1 MIQAE
6 LKGKLPEVANREDV
20 LTSNVLGM
28 LKYIPPQR
36 ALFRILEEARDYSAA
51 RSTFLHNLSATGIE
65 LSAYDSVEYL
75 FWENSPVY
83 GEPDLILLISSSGND
98 RIDLMLCIEVK
109 LLSEKSRSGDRDQL
123 MD

>member
-6 LKGKLPEVANREDV
+6 LKGKLPEVANWEDV

-51 RSTFLHNLSATGIE
+51 RSTFLHNLSVIGIE
-65 LSAYDSVEYL
+65 LGGYDNAE
-75 FWENSPVY
+75 
-83 GEPDLILLISSSGND
+83 
-98 RIDLMLCIEVK
+98 
-109 LLSEKSRSGDRDQL
+109 
-123 MD
+123 